1 MKTKSIAKLQKKTHF
16 SNVPKHLI
24 ALPEPSVLDYKGLTK
39 NLVHWYKDG
48 HRPLPWRQSRD
59 PYKIW
64 ISEVMLQQTTVTAVV
79 PFFERFIT
87 LFPDVKT
94 LAQAPLEQVLQA
106 WAGLGY
112 YSRARNLHKAAQIL
126 QNGFPQS
133 YQQLIELSGFGPYT
147 SRAISSLAFG
157 EQVGVLDGN
166 VIRVLTRLIGHQSE
180 WWKTS
185 VKENLQKISDQ
196 IAYTDDPYY
205 TNQALME
212 LGATICTPTNP
223 SCSECPWSSRCISF
237 KKNLQASIPMKKPRR
252 ENEIWVWNLS
262 LVKDKKKFLM
272 IKEASSP
279 ILKNQWMFPGTFKKS
294 SKKPSEFLFK
304 HQITHHEIYVC
315 LNKKIA
321 ENFEP
326 SISKHKS
333 RLKTVTTAKSKNS
346 QSPIEKQDIQK
357 LNPDSIWVAIDEI
370 SQLNPSSLLT
380 KTLKSLG
387 H

>member
-1 MKTKSIAKLQKKTHF
+1 MENTLTKIMS
-16 SNVPKHLI
+16 S
-24 ALPEPSVLDYKGLTK
+24 LDYKSLTH

-59 PYKIW
+59 AYKIW

-94 LAQAPLEQVLQA
+94 LAHAPLEQVLQA

-166 VIRVLTRLIGHQSE
+166 VIRVLTRLLGYQSE

-185 VKENLQKISDQ
+185 VKESLQKISDQ
-196 IAYTDDPYY
+196 IARTDDPYY

-212 LGATICTPTNP
+212 LGATICTPTSP
-223 SCSECPWSSRCISF
+223 TCLECPWSSRCISF
-237 KKNLQASIPMKKPRR
+237 KKSLQTSIPMKKPRR
-252 ENEIWVWNLS
+252 ENEIWIWNLN

-315 LNKKIA
+315 LNKKLDQIFYKNK
-321 ENFEP
+321 ENSNELTDTQTRYNQK
-326 SISKHKS
+326 SIKKN
-333 RLKTVTTAKSKNS
+333 KTAT
-346 QSPIEKQDIQK
+346 
-357 LNPDSIWVAIDEI
+357 DSIWVAIDEI